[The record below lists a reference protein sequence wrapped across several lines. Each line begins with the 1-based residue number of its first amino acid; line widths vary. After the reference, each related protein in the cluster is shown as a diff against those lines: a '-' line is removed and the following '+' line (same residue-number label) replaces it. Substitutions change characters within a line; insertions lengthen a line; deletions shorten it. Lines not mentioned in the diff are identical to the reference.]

1 MDAGRRW
8 ALEMLGTHGPLIR
21 DRIPALIK
29 AEHNG
34 SLGAQD
40 ASGHRSTGH
49 YGLFWRGILE
59 KFEEFGQLP
68 GATLVRPDKAPYK
81 IPVVNGVAVF
91 PWRYS
96 PSIKRDMAS
105 VRFGTSDSRTAVS
118 DLRPPSLQ
126 GELDLDVPD
135 PQLTDEERS
144 LVDSFESY
152 VKDPVVDSGRLVLVA
167 ICSSVRGLN
176 AAQWG
181 EAVLDSN
188 GFVSWVAQPEDL
200 LVLPEMRPVSTS
212 PVGTFASGPIPN
224 KFPISG
230 SDKASGS
237 NE

>member
-8 ALEMLGTHGPLIR
+8 ALETLGTHGPLIR
-21 DRIPALIK
+21 DRIPALIM
-29 AEHNG
+29 AEHHG

-59 KFEEFGQLP
+59 KFEELGQLP

-81 IPVVNGVAVF
+81 IPVVNGVAIF

-96 PSIKRDMAS
+96 PSVKREMAS
-105 VRFGTSDSRTAVS
+105 VRFGTSDSRTAIA
-118 DLRPPSLQ
+118 DIRPPMLQ

-135 PQLTDEERS
+135 PQLTDEERI
-144 LVDSFESY
+144 LVDGFNRY
-152 VKDPVVDSGRLVLVA
+152 IKDPVVDTGRLVLVA

-181 EAVLDSN
+181 EAVLTPD
-188 GFVSWVAQPEDL
+188 GFISWVSQPEDL
-200 LVLPEMRPVSTS
+200 LALPEMRPVSTS
-212 PVGTFASGPIPN
+212 PVGTFTTGPIPN
-224 KFPISG
+224 KFPAPD
-230 SDKASGS
+230 SDEASGS